1 MKLIKRLLWMIPLII
16 KWILIFALW
25 IAAML
30 GIKAVVTAAV
40 TAAVAFLLS
49 LTPTILFYSI
59 IIVFMVIISICL
71 AWGEAGGH
79 V

>member
-25 IAAML
+25 IAAIL
-30 GIKAVVTAAV
+30 GINAVVIAAV
-40 TAAVAFLLS
+40 VFLFS
-49 LTPTILFYSI
+49 LTPAI
-59 IIVFMVIISICL
+59 IFNGIVIIFIAITIIWI
-71 AWGEAGGH
+71 AWEEAGEH